1 MSKFT
6 LKRIDLVKGKIK
18 IFKLLVNGNCE
29 FDAFCEVLEREKKDN
44 VIGSLFATLE
54 AYANIQ
60 MLPGTRFKELKR
72 DKSDPIK
79 DYEIKS
85 GNYRIYLFKDSN
97 GGIVIFGGTR
107 KNQKSDIKRFRAL
120 KHEYTKTAKI

>member
-6 LKRIDLVKGKIK
+6 LKRIDSVKGKIK

-72 DKSDPIK
+72 HKSDPIK

-85 GNYRIYLFKDSN
+85 GNYRIYLYKDPN
-97 GGIVIFGGTR
+97 GGIVIFGGAR
-107 KNQKSDIKRFRAL
+107 KNQKSDIKRFRAI
-120 KHEYTKTAKI
+120 KHEYIKNTHK